1 MLTLL
6 KEKRLK
12 VVEEEIY
19 ALIPFYSSDKII
31 HLMLIHEPG
40 NDGRK
45 QSFYCSGSLDR
56 KFKDKKLFLSLR
68 GER

>member
-1 MLTLL
+1 MPCSTAKKKREKEASKKMLTLL

-31 HLMLIHEPG
+31 HLMLIYEPG
-40 NDGRK
+40 NDRRK
-45 QSFYCSGSLDR
+45 
-56 KFKDKKLFLSLR
+56 
-68 GER
+68 